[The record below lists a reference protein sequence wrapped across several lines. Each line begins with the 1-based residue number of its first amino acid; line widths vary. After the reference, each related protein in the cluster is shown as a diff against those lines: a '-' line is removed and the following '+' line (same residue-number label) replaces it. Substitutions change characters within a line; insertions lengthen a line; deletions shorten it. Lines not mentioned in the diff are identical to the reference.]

1 MINLCVHENMRVYYD
16 RLSCFENKKMMKEEV
31 QKNMRKMITQC
42 TPCTPSYFPLPHL
55 NIYSHLWHG
64 YF

>member
-31 QKNMRKMITQC
+31 QKYLRKMITQC
-42 TPCTPSYFPLPHL
+42 TPNTPYTPNTLYTP
-55 NIYSHLWHG
+55 NTPYTPC
-64 YF
+64 